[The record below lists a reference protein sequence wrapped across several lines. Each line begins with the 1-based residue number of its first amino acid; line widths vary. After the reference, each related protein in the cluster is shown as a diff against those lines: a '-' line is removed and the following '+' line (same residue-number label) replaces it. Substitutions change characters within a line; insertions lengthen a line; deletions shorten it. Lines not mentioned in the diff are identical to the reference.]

1 MTAPR
6 GQLVVMSGPS
16 GSGKTTIK
24 NKLAQHPRIKLA
36 ISVTT
41 RPQRNGEVDD
51 KDYHFVT
58 REEFLAMN
66 EQGRFLETNDVFSNG
81 HLYGSLRS
89 EMEAALADA
98 DCVYLMEVDVTGAHN
113 IKDATNDGTYVFI
126 APPSAEVLEQR
137 LRRRA
142 TDSDEAI
149 ERRLARAAEERRQA
163 EADGSTIV
171 VNEDVD
177 QAVRDVLTLI
187 GLEANAGS
195 PR

>member
-1 MTAPR
+1 MSGNA

-24 NKLAQHPRIKLA
+24 QRLAKHARIKLA

-41 RPQRNGEVDD
+41 RLQRSGETNDT
-51 KDYHFVT
+51 DYHFVT
-58 REEFLAMN
+58 REKFVAMH
-66 EQGRFLETNDVFSNG
+66 EQGCFLETNDVFSNG

-89 EMEAALADA
+89 EMETALADP

-113 IKDATNDGTYVFI
+113 IKDATSDGIYVFI

-137 LRRRA
+137 LRERA
-142 TDSDEAI
+142 TESAEAI
-149 ERRLARAAEERRQA
+149 ERRLARAADERRQA

-171 VNEDVD
+171 VNQDVD
-177 QAVRDVLTLI
+177 QAVREVLALI
-187 GLEANAGS
+187 GLEENAGL

>member
-1 MTAPR
+1 MSATR

-24 NKLAQHPRIKLA
+24 NRLAQHPRIKLA

-41 RPQRNGEVDD
+41 RPLRNGEAND
-51 KDYHFVT
+51 KDYHFVS
-58 REEFLAMN
+58 REEFRAMN

-98 DCVYLMEVDVTGAHN
+98 DTVYLMEVDVTGAHN
-113 IKDATNDGTYVFI
+113 IKAATNGGTYVFI

-149 ERRLARAAEERRQA
+149 ERRLARAAEERLQA

-171 VNEDVD
+171 VNENVD
-177 QAVRDVLTLI
+177 AAVRELLALI